1 MPKTLAPPMRP
12 VRLTRALDALAARP
26 WPALLVVLLATAFAQ
41 ALIAPTFAS
50 WQYIRVGSTVLFSP
64 QGLHFYA
71 LHPEVQ
77 MGPLT
82 LVVSAPFVLLLT
94 GVTGKGAAMVM
105 LLVIGLFT
113 VRELRLLLDPGD
125 RLGQRRW
132 LVTSAG
138 LLIGWSV
145 VAVHNGHVDDAFA
158 LASSAA
164 ALRLLRN
171 GRPEAAALALGIG
184 VDFKPWVLPFAAVLL
199 VADRRHRLAAAAVLA
214 VTVAV
219 AWAPFFLA
227 DPHTVNVL
235 HFRFPIDPRSTLR
248 LLGVPDRLTPAW
260 CRSVQFAG
268 GVALAALAVRR
279 GRWPSAVLVVVAFRL
294 LLDPGVRGYYDA
306 GLLLGA
312 VLVDVTAVVPVATL
326 IVLVLVH
333 APQYLPLHSPTPVAI
348 VRTIAL
354 LALVV
359 WPLVAPQ
366 RPGHALV
373 APAPALNEAAG
384 RRTDAAPSPVR
395 RERRSSARPSRDA
408 HGDSA
413 VRPAGRWTGRRLRWA
428 RWLRLRERLPRPPY
442 AGSSALPARG

>member
-1 MPKTLAPPMRP
+1 MRP
-12 VRLTRALDALAARP
+12 PRLTRALDALAARP
-26 WPALLVVLLATAFAQ
+26 WPAVIAFLLAAAAVE

-50 WQYIRVGSTVLFSP
+50 WQYIRVGSAVLFSP

-94 GVTGKGAAMVM
+94 GAAGKGAAMVM
-105 LLVIGLFT
+105 LLVVGLFT
-113 VRELRLLLDPGD
+113 VREVRLLVDPSD
-125 RLGQRRW
+125 RLGRRRW
-132 LVTSAG
+132 LLASAG

-158 LASSAA
+158 LASTAA

-171 GRPEAAALALGIG
+171 GRPELAALAFGIG

-199 VADRRHRLAAAAVLA
+199 VADRRRRLAALAVLA
-214 VTVAV
+214 ITVAV

-235 HFRFPIDPRSTLR
+235 HYRFAIDPRSTLH

-260 CRSVQFAG
+260 CRPVQLAG

-312 VLVDVTAVVPVATL
+312 VLVDVTAVLPVATL
-326 IVLVLVH
+326 AVLVLVH
-333 APQYLPLHSPTPVAI
+333 APQYLPLHSPPLVA
-348 VRTIAL
+348 VLRTIAL
-354 LALVV
+354 LALVI

-366 RPGHALV
+366 RPGRALLPRGRV
-373 APAPALNEAAG
+373 LSEGAG
-384 RRTDAAPSPVR
+384 DRPYSPGAKTTRTPPVR
-395 RERRSSARPSRDA
+395 RAMNPYNSGIRTLASTASTAADSPISADTARP
-408 HGDSA
+408 
-413 VRPAGRWTGRRLRWA
+413 
-428 RWLRLRERLPRPPY
+428 
-442 AGSSALPARG
+442 